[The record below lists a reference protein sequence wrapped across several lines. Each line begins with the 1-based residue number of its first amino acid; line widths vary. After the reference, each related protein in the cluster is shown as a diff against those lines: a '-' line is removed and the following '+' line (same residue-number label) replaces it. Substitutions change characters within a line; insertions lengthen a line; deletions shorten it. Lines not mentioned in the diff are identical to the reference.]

1 MAGTSWWVPLL
12 GVSYEREE
20 RGEILDQTTV
30 IALGRE
36 ALQLTILLCGPMLGL
51 GLVAGLAVSLVQ
63 AVTQI
68 QDMTLTFVPKLLAVV
83 AALALFFPWMLNL
96 LMEFTIRMMGD
107 VGLWMR

>member
-1 MAGTSWWVPLL
+1 
-12 GVSYEREE
+12 
-20 RGEILDQTTV
+20 
-30 IALGRE
+30 
-36 ALQLTILLCGPMLGL
+36 MLGL

-96 LMEFTIRMMGD
+96 LMEFTTRMMGD

>member
-1 MAGTSWWVPLL
+1 
-12 GVSYEREE
+12 
-20 RGEILDQTTV
+20 LDQSMV

-96 LMEFTIRMMGD
+96 LMEFTTRMMGD

>member
-1 MAGTSWWVPLL
+1 M
-12 GVSYEREE
+12 
-20 RGEILDQTTV
+20 DQSTV

-96 LMEFTIRMMGD
+96 LMEFTTRMMGD